1 MANILSKTGILPGT
15 AVQAPYV
22 SQSID
27 AFTGIVPYDLTLNG
41 NFNIIGVIDTSALG
55 GINGSF
61 TGSLSSTASYA
72 TTASHTNK
80 ISNPVSWSLYAT
92 SASYSEGVLSNNI
105 PTSLIPISKPNSII
119 AGTGL
124 ILVDSYNYIVYSPLL
139 IGKTLNDSVWVTLLQ
154 RAPYP
159 TLSPLSNFESTCVV
173 ASTLNGG
180 SLTFSLLS
188 NGPANVDL
196 IFDFIIMVQQ

>member
-27 AFTGIVPYDLTLNG
+27 AFTGIAPYTLSLNG
-41 NFNIIGVIDTSALG
+41 NFNIMGVVDTSALG
-55 GINGSF
+55 VGNGSF

-72 TTASHTNK
+72 LTSSRTNR

-105 PTSLIPISKPNSII
+105 PTSLTPTLKPNSII

-124 ILVDSYNYIVYSPLL
+124 ILLDTYSYEVYSPLFV
-139 IGKTLNDSVWVTLLQ
+139 GKTLNDSVWVTLLQ

-159 TLSPLSNFESTCVV
+159 TLNPTSNFESTCVV
-173 ASTLNGG
+173 ASSLNGG
-180 SLTFSLLS
+180 SLIFSLVS
-188 NGPANVDL
+188 GGPASADL
-196 IFDFIIMVQQ
+196 IFDFIIMAQQ